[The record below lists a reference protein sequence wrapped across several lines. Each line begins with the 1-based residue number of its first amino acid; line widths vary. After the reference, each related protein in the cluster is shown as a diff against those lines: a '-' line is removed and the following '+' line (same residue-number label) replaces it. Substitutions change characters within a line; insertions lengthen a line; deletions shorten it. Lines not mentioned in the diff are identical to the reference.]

1 MLRTA
6 SLLACTKCTAI
17 TSTSIMRSPITLS
30 SIMRPAIA
38 LTSIALAAAAPAALA
53 QGQDAAASY
62 PNRPVRVVVP
72 YAPGG
77 TTDILAR
84 LFAGHLSQAWNQ
96 QFVVDNRAGAGA
108 TIGSEITAK
117 ASPDGYTLFVT
128 PSGSHTA
135 NPSLYRKLNYDTQR
149 DFASI
154 SLIAWVTNMIVTHPA
169 SPINS
174 LQDLINMARAQPGR
188 LTYASSGNGT
198 VAHLSAEMLKA
209 IAKID
214 IVHVPYKGGGPA
226 LAAIASNETTVMF
239 AALPSATPFVL
250 AKRIKPL
257 AVTSPARA
265 AALPD
270 VPTVREAGVPGI
282 AVREWYG
289 IFAPGG
295 TPPDVIAKLNR
306 EIQRIIR
313 IPEIDKRMNELGAEP
328 VGSDP
333 KALTDQVAA
342 DIRMWAPIVK
352 AAGARAD

>member
-1 MLRTA
+1 MTRKTPLFARA
-6 SLLACTKCTAI
+6 
-17 TSTSIMRSPITLS
+17 
-30 SIMRPAIA
+30 
-38 LTSIALAAAAPAALA
+38 ALAAAFVPLFAAFSPLCA
-53 QGQDAAASY
+53 RAQDAAANY

-84 LFAGHLSQAWNQ
+84 LLSAHLSQVWNH
-96 QFVVDNRAGAGA
+96 QFVVDNRSGAGA
-108 TIGSEITAK
+108 TIGSEIAAK
-117 ASPDGYTLFVT
+117 ANPDGYTLFVT

-135 NPSLYRKLNYDTQR
+135 NLHLYRKLNYDTQR

-154 SLIAWVTNMIVTHPA
+154 SLIAWVTNMIVTHPS

-174 LQDLINMARAQPGR
+174 LQDLISMARAQPGR

-198 VAHLSAEMLKA
+198 VAHLSAEMLKS

-250 AKRIKPL
+250 TKRIKPL

-289 IFAPGG
+289 MFAPSG
-295 TPPDVIAKLNR
+295 TPAEIIAKVNR
-306 EIQRIIR
+306 ELTRIIR

-328 VGSDP
+328 VASDP
-333 KALTDQVAA
+333 KALTEQVAS
-342 DIRMWAPIVK
+342 DIKMWAPIVK